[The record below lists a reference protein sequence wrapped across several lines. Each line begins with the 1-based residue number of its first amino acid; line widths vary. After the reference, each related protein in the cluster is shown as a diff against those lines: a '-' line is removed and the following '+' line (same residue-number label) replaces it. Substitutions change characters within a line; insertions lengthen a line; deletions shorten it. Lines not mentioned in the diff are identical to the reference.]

1 MAVQSKTALSA
12 VTLTMSWNKLL
23 TIVDEAQATLLR
35 TAFSRIVT
43 EAWDFS
49 CALFD
54 TKGEMIA
61 QGRHGLPAFLGCM
74 AQALHD
80 FIDAFPPD
88 KLSPGD
94 SLITT
99 DPWIGASQIND
110 VFFVTPIFHKGRIVA
125 YAMSVSHSPDVGGR
139 LLSADSREVFEEG
152 FRLPIIKLYRGGEPN
167 EDLFRIIRLNVRVP
181 DIVIGDLMAQLAS
194 NTIMARRLVEF
205 LEAKSIDDPAALF
218 DAIWERSDVAMRQA
232 IATIPN
238 GTYRGEVETDRFDHP
253 LTLKCAITVCD
264 DEILVD
270 CAGSS
275 PQQEFGIN
283 CTKRWAYA
291 EVAHACVCV
300 ARPASPVNGATLKR
314 VRFSAPAG
322 TVINANYP
330 AALGARAL
338 VAMYLQGLV
347 FRTLAQAVPNRVIAE
362 TGTPP
367 HLSAYLGVGNGGRR
381 YVDIMFLNGGLGAR
395 PTMDGV
401 STVGWPANIA
411 GIPVEVTENEKPLLF
426 LEKQLVMDS
435 GGSGRFRG
443 GLGGNLRVQ
452 SMASEPITIGVR
464 LDRLA
469 HPALGLLGGE
479 PGGTA
484 AVSVDGKAVHPK
496 KTLHLA
502 PRQIYAV
509 RTAGGA
515 GYGTAHE
522 RPAQTVLA
530 DVRGG
535 YISEAAAI
543 SHYGVAI
550 TGGAIDEL
558 ETARIRKLAQS
569 QHSDHQLPS
578 E

>member
-1 MAVQSKTALSA
+1 MSNTNMPTFDAG
-12 VTLTMSWNKLL
+12 TLTMSWNKLL

-80 FIDAFPPD
+80 FLAAFPPGT
-88 KLSPGD
+88 LAPGD

-110 VFFVTPIFHKGRIVA
+110 VFFVTPIFHRNRIVA

-152 FRLPIIKLYRGGEPN
+152 FRLPIVKLYKAGEPN

-205 LEAKSIDDPAALF
+205 LEAKGLDDAEALF
-218 DAIWERSDVAMRQA
+218 DAVWQRSDLAMRQA
-232 IATIPN
+232 IAKIPP
-238 GTYRGEVETDRFDHP
+238 GTYRGEVETDGFDRP
-253 LTLKCAITVCD
+253 ITLRCAITVKS
-264 DEILVD
+264 DEIHVD
-270 CAGSS
+270 CEGSS

-283 CTKRWAYA
+283 CTKRWSFA
-291 EVAHACVCV
+291 EVAHACICV
-300 ARPASPVNGATLKR
+300 AHPASPVNGATLKR
-314 VRFSAPAG
+314 ITYSVPEG
-322 TVINANYP
+322 TVINATYP

-338 VAMYLQGLV
+338 VAMYLQGLI
-347 FRTLAQAVPNRVIAE
+347 FRILGQAVPDRVIAE

-367 HLSAYLGVGNGGRR
+367 HLSAYMGLSNGGRR

-401 STVGWPANIA
+401 SSIGWPANIA
-411 GIPVEVTENEKPLLF
+411 GTPVEITENEKPLLF
-426 LEKQLVMDS
+426 LAKELTMDS
-435 GGSGRFRG
+435 GGAGRQRG
-443 GLGGNLRVQ
+443 GLGARLEVR
-452 SMASEPITIGVR
+452 SEAPQPITIGVR
-464 LDRLA
+464 MDRIT
-469 HPALGLLGGE
+469 HPALGLSGGK

-484 AVSVDGKAVHPK
+484 SVTVNGQAVHSK
-496 KTLHLA
+496 KTIALA
-502 PRQIYAV
+502 AGDVYAA
-509 RTAGGA
+509 RCAGGA
-515 GYGTAHE
+515 GYGHPHE
-522 RPAQTVLA
+522 RPVEFVQR
-530 DVRGG
+530 DIRDG
-535 YISEAAAI
+535 YISAKAARDD
-543 SHYGVAI
+543 YGVALVS
-550 TGGAIDEL
+550 GGEQIDPGATQRLRE
-558 ETARIRKLAQS
+558 R
-569 QHSDHQLPS
+569 H
-578 E
+578 

>member
-1 MAVQSKTALSA
+1 MTDVAPKFTAA
-12 VTLTMSWNKLL
+12 NLTMAWNKLL

-54 TKGEMIA
+54 TRGEMIA

-80 FIDAFPPD
+80 FIAAYPPET
-88 KLSPGD
+88 LAPGD

-110 VFFVTPIFHKGRIVA
+110 VFFVTPVFHKGKIVA

-152 FRLPIIKLYRGGEPN
+152 FRLPIMKLFRAGEPN

-205 LEAKSIDDPAALF
+205 LEAKSIDDPAVLF
-218 DAIWERSDVAMRQA
+218 EAIWERSDIAMRQA
-232 IATIPN
+232 IATIPQ
-238 GTYRGEVETDRFDHP
+238 GTYRGEVETDGFDHP
-253 LTLKCAITVCD
+253 LTLKCAITVGQ
-264 DEILVD
+264 DEISVD
-270 CAGSS
+270 CEGSS

-314 VRFSAPAG
+314 VRFSAPEG
-322 TVINANYP
+322 TVVNATYP

-338 VAMYLQGLV
+338 VAMYLQGLI
-347 FRTLAQAVPNRVIAE
+347 FRTLAQAVPDRVIAE

-411 GIPVEVTENEKPLLF
+411 GIPIEVTENEKPLLF
-426 LEKQLVMDS
+426 LEKQLVTDS
-435 GGSGRFRG
+435 GGAGRYRG
-443 GLGGNLRVQ
+443 GLGGILQVK
-452 SMASEPITIGVR
+452 SVAKEPITIGVR
-464 LDRLA
+464 LDRTT
-469 HPALGLLGGE
+469 HPTLGVFGG
-479 PGGTA
+479 GSGSTS
-484 AVSVDGKAVHPK
+484 AVAVDGQPVHPK

-502 PRQIYAV
+502 PGQVYSV

-515 GYGTAHE
+515 GYGDPSE
-522 RPAQTVLA
+522 RPVELVEA

-535 YISEAAAI
+535 YVSEEAARRD
-543 SHYGVAI
+543 YKR
-550 TGGAIDEL
+550 L
-558 ETARIRKLAQS
+558 
-569 QHSDHQLPS
+569 
-578 E
+578 

>member
-1 MAVQSKTALSA
+1 MSVKNAPALDA
-12 VTLTMSWNKLL
+12 TTLTMWWNKLL
-23 TIVDEAQATLLR
+23 AIVDEAQVTLLR

-80 FIDAFPPD
+80 FQAAYPPET
-88 KLSPGD
+88 LQPGD

-110 VFFVTPIFHKGRIVA
+110 VFFVTPIFHRSRIVA

-152 FRLPIIKLYRGGEPN
+152 FRLPIMKLFKAGEPN

-181 DIVIGDLMAQLAS
+181 DIVVGDLMAQLAS

-205 LEAKSIDDPAALF
+205 LESKGLDDADALF
-218 DAIWERSDVAMRQA
+218 SAVWERSDLAMRQA
-232 IATIPN
+232 IAKIPP
-238 GTYRGEVETDRFDHP
+238 GTYRGEVETDGFDHP
-253 LTLKCAITVCD
+253 ITLRCAITVKS
-264 DEILVD
+264 DEIHVD
-270 CAGSS
+270 CEGSS
-275 PQQEFGIN
+275 VQQEHGIN
-283 CTKRWAYA
+283 CTKRWSFA
-291 EVAHACVCV
+291 EVAHACICV
-300 ARPASPVNGATLKR
+300 AHPSSPVNGATLKR
-314 VRFSAPAG
+314 VTYSVPEG
-322 TVINANYP
+322 TVINATYP

-338 VAMYLQGLV
+338 VAMYLQGMI
-347 FRTLAQAVPNRVIAE
+347 FRTLAQAVPDRVIAE

-367 HLSAYLGVGNGGRR
+367 HLSAYMGLGNGGRR

-401 STVGWPANIA
+401 SSIGWPANIA

-426 LEKQLVMDS
+426 LAKELVTDS
-435 GGSGRFRG
+435 GGPGRQRG
-443 GLGGNLRVQ
+443 GLAAHLEVR
-452 SMASEPITIGVR
+452 SEARQPITVGVR
-464 LDRLA
+464 LDRVH
-469 HPALGLLGGE
+469 HPALGLHGGR

-484 AVSVDGKAVHPK
+484 AVTVNGKPVHAK
-496 KTLHLA
+496 KTIALA
-502 PRQIYAV
+502 GGDVYAV
-509 RTAGGA
+509 RCAGGA
-515 GYGTAHE
+515 GYGDPRE
-522 RPAQTVLA
+522 RPPAAVLR

-535 YISEAAAI
+535 YVSTDVARNEYRVALNAA
-543 SHYGVAI
+543 GD
-550 TGGAIDEL
+550 AIDAEATRRL
-558 ETARIRKLAQS
+558 REGR
-569 QHSDHQLPS
+569 
-578 E
+578 